1 MKRSRKN
8 GGFALAELL
17 IGMVILVILLS
28 AISTFLVPGVSSTK
42 YAMSQENSL
51 SKGRFALNR
60 VVDVIRY
67 NPRTVTF
74 PTALGTTENQLV
86 FRDEDSNVYDIA
98 VTTGD
103 SGKKSVTIK
112 KNSIITETFA
122 EGIAENITFVL
133 DSNNPNQVKIEMTL
147 NDKSYSASP
156 EVKVTTLVKM
166 ENM

>member
-1 MKRSRKN
+1 MKRSRKS

-51 SKGRFALNR
+51 SKGRLALNR

-67 NPRTVTF
+67 NPRTVTS
-74 PTALGTTENQLV
+74 PTSAGTTVNQLV
-86 FRDEDSNVYDIA
+86 FRDEDANVYDIA

-103 SGKKSVTIK
+103 SGKKV
-112 KNSIITETFA
+112 
-122 EGIAENITFVL
+122 
-133 DSNNPNQVKIEMTL
+133 
-147 NDKSYSASP
+147 
-156 EVKVTTLVKM
+156 
-166 ENM
+166 

>member
-1 MKRSRKN
+1 MKRSRKS

-51 SKGRFALNR
+51 SKARFALNR

-67 NPRTVTF
+67 NPRTVTS
-74 PTALGTTENQLV
+74 PTSAGTTVNQLV
-86 FRDEDSNVYDIA
+86 FRDEDSNVYEIA

-112 KNSIITETFA
+112 KNSTIIETFA
-122 EGIAENITFVL
+122 EGIAENITFAL
-133 DSNNPNQVKIEMTL
+133 DSDNPNQVKIELTL
-147 NDKSYSASP
+147 NDKSYAASP
-156 EVKVTTLVKM
+156 EVKVSTVVKM
-166 ENM
+166 ENK

>member
-1 MKRSRKN
+1 MKRSRKS

-51 SKGRFALNR
+51 SKGRMSINR

-67 NPRTVTF
+67 NPRSVTA
-74 PTALGTTENQLV
+74 PTSAGTIVNQLS
-86 FRDEDSNVYDIA
+86 FRDEDANVYDIA
-98 VTTGD
+98 VTTDD
-103 SGKKSVTIK
+103 SGKKSLTIK
-112 KNSIITETFA
+112 KNNAIIDTLA
-122 EGIAENITFVL
+122 EGIAENVTFSL
-133 DSNNPNQVKIEMTL
+133 DSGNPNQVKIELTL

-156 EVKVTTLVKM
+156 DVKLSTLVKM

>member
-1 MKRSRKN
+1 MKRSRKS

-51 SKGRFALNR
+51 SKARFALNR
-60 VVDVIRY
+60 IVDVIRY
-67 NPRTVTF
+67 NPRTVTS
-74 PTALGTTENQLV
+74 PTSAGTTVNQLV

-112 KNSIITETFA
+112 KNSTIIETFA
-122 EGIAENITFVL
+122 EGIAENITFAL
-133 DSNNPNQVKIEMTL
+133 DSDNPNQVKIELTL

-166 ENM
+166 ENI

>member
-1 MKRSRKN
+1 MERSRKN

-17 IGMVILVILLS
+17 IGMVILVILLA
-28 AISTFLVPGVSSTK
+28 AISTFLVPGITSTK

-51 SKGRFALNR
+51 SKGRMAINR

-74 PTALGTTENQLV
+74 PTSAGTIENQLT
-86 FRDEDSNVYDIA
+86 FKDEDSNVYLIEVA
-98 VTTGD
+98 AND
-103 SGKKSVTIK
+103 SGKKSLIIK
-112 KNSIITETFA
+112 KNSVITETFA
-122 EGIAENITFVL
+122 EDIAENVTFSL
-133 DSNNPNQVKIEMTL
+133 DSDNSNQVKIELTL

-156 EVKVTTLVKM
+156 DVKLTTLVKM

>member
-1 MKRSRKN
+1 MKRSRKSD
-8 GGFALAELL
+8 GFALAELL

-67 NPRTVTF
+67 SPRTVTF
-74 PTALGTTENQLV
+74 PTTAGIIEHHLTFQ
-86 FRDEDSNVYDIA
+86 DEDMNVYAIE
-98 VTTGD
+98 VTTND
-103 SGKKSVTIK
+103 SGKKGLIIK
-112 KNSIITETFA
+112 KNNIVTETFA
-122 EGIAENITFVL
+122 EGIAEDVTFSL
-133 DSNNPNQVKIEMTL
+133 DSVNPSQVKVELIL

-166 ENM
+166 ENI